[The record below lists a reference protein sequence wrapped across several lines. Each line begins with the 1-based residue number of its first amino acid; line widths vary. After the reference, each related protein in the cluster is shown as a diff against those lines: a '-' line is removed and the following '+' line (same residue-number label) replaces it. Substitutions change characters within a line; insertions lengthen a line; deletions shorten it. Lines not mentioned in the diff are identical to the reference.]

1 LVREI
6 PRYLRVEHVLSIFGS
21 KYGAVTNLEL
31 PTETIP
37 IKDITLEQQQRVG
50 TRVDDEKIAQ
60 VRQAELQIKQSL
72 AVDQEYQSFIS
83 ETLDKETADS
93 VLGELRKDPT
103 LRPPEALDQE
113 RMTSLLTLITHL
125 QAEG

>member
-1 LVREI
+1 MIREI

>member
-1 LVREI
+1 MVREI

-37 IKDITLEQQQRVG
+37 IKEITLEQQQRIG
-50 TRVDDEKIAQ
+50 TREDDEKIAQ

-103 LRPPEALDQE
+103 LRPPEALD
-113 RMTSLLTLITHL
+113 
-125 QAEG
+125 

>member
-1 LVREI
+1 LIREI

>member
-1 LVREI
+1 MVREI

-113 RMTSLLTLITHL
+113 RMTSLLTLITNL

>member
-1 LVREI
+1 MVREI

-113 RMTSLLTLITHL
+113 RITSLLTLITHL

>member
-1 LVREI
+1 MVREI

>member
-1 LVREI
+1 MIREI

-37 IKDITLEQQQRVG
+37 IKDVTLEQQQRVG